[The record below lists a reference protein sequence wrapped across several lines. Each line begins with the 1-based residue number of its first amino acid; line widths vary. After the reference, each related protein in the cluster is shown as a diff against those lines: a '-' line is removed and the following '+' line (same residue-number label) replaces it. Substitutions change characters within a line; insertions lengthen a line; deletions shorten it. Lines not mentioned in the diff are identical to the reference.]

1 MYKQQLNEASF
12 SYGYGN
18 ADQPKT
24 QLAKFKGAKSDYK
37 NSTAINTASLPGGT
51 RQVNLAGMG
60 SSADMSNED
69 EEIEKM
75 RNEAKA
81 NEATD
86 KIEKDRV
93 EKVNQADALI
103 FQSEKQLKEYGE
115 KLSESNKTAI
125 ESALSELKI
134 AHASQDLTSIDSGIE
149 KLNTA
154 WTGASQEMYANTQEG
169 GDQPQQNT
177 ETPSDDSAEDV
188 AFEEVK

>member
-1 MYKQQLNEASF
+1 MFSSRSAAGLAACVLAFTFIATPIEAQS
-12 SYGYGN
+12 
-18 ADQPKT
+18 A
-24 QLAKFKGAKSDYK
+24 
-37 NSTAINTASLPGGT
+37 T
-51 RQVNLAGMG
+51 RKPTL
-60 SSADMSNED
+60 
-69 EEIEKM
+69 EEIKAAKAKEI
-75 RNEAKA
+75 AKA

-115 KLSESNKTAI
+115 KLSEGNKSAI
-125 ESALSELKI
+125 EGALSELKI

-154 WTGASQEMYANTQEG
+154 WTAASQEMYANTQEG
-169 GDQPQQNT
+169 GDQPSQNA
-177 ETPSDDSAEDV
+177 ETPADDSAEDV